1 MLIGSGADGMAVR
14 VPGPGVEC
22 IGGDVRRES
31 GMIANIPN
39 AGTLGLG
46 FIQNLGPLELLIIF
60 AVLLLLFGRRLP
72 EVGKSLG
79 KGIVE
84 FKKGISGVEDDA
96 NRAAQQ
102 PPPGSGYQQALPG
115 QGAPQQWNNPQQLP
129 QGQYPPQNA
138 YAAPTQGQTMPQTQ
152 PMPAGPTHPPTPN
165 APQ

>member
-1 MLIGSGADGMAVR
+1 
-14 VPGPGVEC
+14 
-22 IGGDVRRES
+22 
-31 GMIANIPN
+31 MIANIPN

-46 FIQNLGPLELLIIF
+46 FIQGLGPLELLIIF

-84 FKKGISGVEDDA
+84 FKKGISGVEDDV

-102 PPPGSGYQQALPG
+102 PPPGSGYQQSLPG
-115 QGAPQQWNNPQQLP
+115 QGAPQQWSNSPQLP
-129 QGQYPPQNA
+129 QGQPQQGA
-138 YAAPTQGQTMPQTQ
+138 YQQGQYPQQNVYGAPMQGQPMPQTA
-152 PMPAGPTHPPTPN
+152 PMPAGPAHPPAPS